1 MNFSCVERYASEITV
16 YSSKSPLG
24 RKERGFVQPLE
35 LWSSQGENTPP
46 GRGSGTYLLIAGP
59 EVIDTEE
66 RNVRIGARGLLFRLL
81 IREEYGLAELAHIEC
96 RLRYLGRDEHA

>member
-35 LWSSQGENTPP
+35 LRSSQGESAPP

-59 EVIDTEE
+59 EVVDAEE
-66 RNVRIGARGLLFRLL
+66 RDVRVGARGLLFRLL
-81 IREEYGLAELAHIEC
+81 TREEYGLAEPEHIEC